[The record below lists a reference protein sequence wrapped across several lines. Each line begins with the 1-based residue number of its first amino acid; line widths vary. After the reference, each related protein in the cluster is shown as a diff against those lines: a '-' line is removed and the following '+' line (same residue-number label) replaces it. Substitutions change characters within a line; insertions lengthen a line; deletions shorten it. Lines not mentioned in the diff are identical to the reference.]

1 MTQSTPSIY
10 ASNGSR
16 KYLTDSERQR
26 FINALNILPQN
37 EQLFCLTLLYTGCR
51 ISEALQLQQS
61 NLAVEESFIVFRSLK
76 KRGRTVMR
84 CVPAPPKHIADLL
97 ALTQSEIEHL
107 FPWGRTYAW
116 MIVKKAMNEAGIAG
130 IKSTPRGLR
139 HTYGVRGVMH
149 DIALDRIQKWL
160 GHTDINTTAIYT
172 NVVGRE
178 ERELAA
184 RMW

>member
-10 ASNGSR
+10 ALNGSR
-16 KYLTDSERQR
+16 KYLTNNERQR
-26 FINALNILPQN
+26 FIDALNILPHH

-51 ISEALQLQQS
+51 ISEALKLQAS
-61 NLAVEESFIVFRSLK
+61 NVAAEESFIVIRSLK
-76 KRGRTVMR
+76 KRNKVAMR
-84 CVPAPPKHIADLL
+84 CIPAPQSHLE
-97 ALTQSEIEHL
+97 ALTKLTPSEDVRL

-116 MIVKKAMNEAGIAG
+116 MVIKRVMTEAGITG
-130 IKSTPRGLR
+130 IKATPRGLR

-149 DIALDRIQKWL
+149 DIALDRMQKWL

-172 NVVGRE
+172 NIVGKE
-178 ERELAA
+178 ERDLAA